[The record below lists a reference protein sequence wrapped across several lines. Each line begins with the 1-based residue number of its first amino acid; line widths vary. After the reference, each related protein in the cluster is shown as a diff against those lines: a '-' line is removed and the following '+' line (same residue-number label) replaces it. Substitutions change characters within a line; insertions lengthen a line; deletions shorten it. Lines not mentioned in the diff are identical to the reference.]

1 MLSLAAMDPD
11 HFVLQV
17 LVNSTSDRAETFIG
31 GQQDADAFRYYERRR
46 KGVAQYVVVYGDFS
60 AQGDASGAIERVA
73 AQTGQS
79 PWVRRV
85 ADVQRE
91 LAAN

>member
-1 MLSLAAMDPD
+1 MNPA

-17 LVNSTSDRAETFIG
+17 LVNSTADRAQTFIDA
-31 GQQDADAFRYYERRR
+31 QQNPEAFRYYERRR
-46 KGVAQYVVVYGDFS
+46 SGIAQYVVVYGSFE
-60 AQGDASGAIERVA
+60 AQGKASEAIERVA

-91 LAAN
+91 LAAD